1 MTLTAR
7 EFLST
12 WLLDRAAGGAYR
24 TANETGQE
32 ILTTDKHLTDQSS
45 TLLALAD
52 GGADDDVRTLV
63 EGLLRLQDRN
73 GHPGFAEFTDR
84 YWQPYPAGRTRTLR
98 YQLHGAT
105 AMLAAAARLDIDAL
119 RVRSVD
125 ILNRCFALAVDGQ
138 LPDRLTEDWRHPLRE
153 VPTAQT
159 AISAIRALAAVHR
172 MGEHGVDDSALPTL
186 SKGLTELAG
195 RSVPGSATAAE
206 LRRCGASARLCI
218 ALVQAAWLL
227 GDDECA
233 SAAHAVLEMIGE
245 RFLDPTGGG
254 FWDRVTSD
262 GSVRVDWIDAPA
274 RGEMPYPIKRAA
286 DAAQVLSAAA
296 MFDHVGCACQA
307 VAAHARAA
315 LAELADDRH
324 GGLFLAIGH
333 EWATADEAV
342 TTAVQMLWT
351 PPYQPGSLVQDGPRS
366 VPLTQKSAHT
376 QATVARA
383 WRDEGAPAS
392 GRPAQV
398 RPRLV
403 VGNRGVSP
411 RRRRPEIVPGPV
423 PFDRDSY
430 LRWYAAE
437 DRTSGWRVTT
447 GFHDVANLRALDA
460 AGQLPFWI
468 AHRLLS
474 CQNADGG
481 FGQTPGSGSDV
492 LSTYRA
498 VLALRL
504 LGAEPLRLDAV
515 LEYLRGCQRPDGGF
529 GPVAGLRGDVWHTSF
544 AVAAMHC
551 LDALPDEAAACADFV
566 MASRTEDGAYAD
578 RPGGCGNVVLTA
590 RAVAALALLDQ
601 LPLQSGQT
609 AAWLRSAQLPVGA
622 FAPAPGRDP
631 SVMATHHAVAALV
644 VLGSESRSAE
654 RCRSWLVGQ
663 QTPDGAFGR
672 RGHVSHPT
680 ADAFACIQAL
690 ALLRTGRE
698 VGWAVLVG

>member
-1 MTLTAR
+1 MILTAR
-7 EFLST
+7 EFLSR
-12 WLLDRAAGGAYR
+12 WLLDRGAGGAYR
-24 TANETGQE
+24 TADETGQHV
-32 ILTTDKHLTDQSS
+32 LTTDKHLTDQSS

-105 AMLAAAARLDIDAL
+105 ALLAAAARLDIDAL

-125 ILNRCFALAVDGQ
+125 ILNRCFAVAVDGQ

-159 AISAIRALAAVHR
+159 AISAIRALAAVRR
-172 MGEHGVDDSALPTL
+172 MGEEGVDDSALPTL
-186 SKGLTELAG
+186 AKRLAELAG
-195 RSVPGSATAAE
+195 GSEPGAVPAAE

-227 GDDECA
+227 GDDACS
-233 SAAHAVLEMIGE
+233 SAAHSVLETIGE
-245 RFLDPTGGG
+245 RFLDATGGG
-254 FWDRVTSD
+254 FWDRVASD
-262 GSVRVDWIDAPA
+262 GSVRVDWIEAPA

-296 MFDHVGCACQA
+296 LFDHADCACRA
-307 VAAHARAA
+307 VASHARAA

-324 GGLFLAIGH
+324 GGFYLAIGH
-333 EWATADEAV
+333 EWATADEAA

-351 PPYQPGSLVQDGPRS
+351 PPYQPGSLVHDQPRS

-376 QATVARA
+376 QATVARVVVDQA
-383 WRDEGAPAS
+383 AGRSAP
-392 GRPAQV
+392 V

-403 VGNRGVSP
+403 IGDRAVSLP
-411 RRRRPEIVPGPV
+411 RRPLEIATGPA
-423 PFDRDSY
+423 PLDRDGY
-430 LRWYAAE
+430 LRWYATE
-437 DRTSGWRVTT
+437 DRTAGWRVTT
-447 GFHDVANLRALDA
+447 GFHDVANLHALDA
-460 AGQLPFWI
+460 AADLPSWI
-468 AHRLLS
+468 APRMLS

-498 VLALRL
+498 VLSLRL
-504 LGAEPLRLDAV
+504 LGADPFRPEDV
-515 LEYLRGCQRPDGGF
+515 LEYLRGCQRSDGGF

-544 AVAAMHC
+544 AVAALHS
-551 LDALPDEAAACADFV
+551 LGAVPDDAASCRDFV
-566 MASRTEDGAYAD
+566 LASRTDDGAYGD
-578 RPGGCGNVVLTA
+578 RTGGRGNTVLTA
-590 RAVAALALLDQ
+590 RALATLGLLGQ
-601 LPLQSGQT
+601 EPPESAQT

-622 FAPAPGRDP
+622 FAPAPGRAP

-644 VLGSESRSAE
+644 VLGSEPLSVE
-654 RCRSWLVGQ
+654 RCRRWLAGH

-672 RGHVSHPT
+672 RGDVPHPT
-680 ADAFACIQAL
+680 ADAFACVQAL
-690 ALLRTGRE
+690 ALLRTGVE
-698 VGWAVLVG
+698 VGWVQVVG